1 MFNLMFK
8 LWDDDGGALIATEWV
23 FAATILVLGLV
34 VGLNTVASAVN
45 AELADLANAISS
57 LNQSFS
63 FGGSSGCC
71 ASTAGSFFLQTT
83 RPSFSFSGC
92 VPAPTLFAVG
102 CP

>member
-1 MFNLMFK
+1 M
-8 LWDDDGGALIATEWV
+8 
-23 FAATILVLGLV
+23 LVLGLV
-34 VGLNTVASAVN
+34 TGLSALSSAIN
-45 AELADLANAISS
+45 GELLDLANAISS
-57 LNQSFS
+57 LNQSYS

-71 ASTAGSFFLQTT
+71 ASNAGSFFLQTT